1 MGSAPSP
8 NLEVLR
14 RCDVVFFANAAVH
27 LRSVLEEGKHI
38 WVLSTPILQLSQR
51 TPEME
56 ARRADV
62 CGASVDEL
70 ITVTRMNQ
78 ASVASSLEALSIT
91 ASRIVP
97 ISPREKQRCTKRA
110 IGPLLSIEALLKGGP
125 FWKAVR
131 YAGLGFI
138 PVARRSR
145 GSLPHALR
153 PSTGVFAVLLALQ
166 LFGEATEHHVTG
178 VSVDQADYEFSG
190 GVRPGAQ
197 RGHMPAD
204 LLALRRAAR
213 RRPTLTCSD
222 PDLAKRTGIKLTYA

>member
-27 LRSVLEEGKHI
+27 LRSVVEEGKHV

-51 TPEME
+51 TPELE
-56 ARRADV
+56 VRRADV
-62 CGASVDEL
+62 RGASVDEL
-70 ITVTRMNQ
+70 ITVTRMDQ
-78 ASVASSLEALSIT
+78 ASVASSLEALSI
-91 ASRIVP
+91 AAPRIVA
-97 ISPREKQRCTKRA
+97 ISPREKQRCTKRV
-110 IGPLLSIEALLKGGP
+110 IGPFLSIEALLKGGP

-131 YAGLGFI
+131 FAVLGLM

-166 LFGEATEHHVTG
+166 LIDEATEHHVTG
-178 VSVDQADYEFSG
+178 VSVDQGGYEFSD
-190 GVRPGAQ
+190 GVRPRAQ

-213 RRPTLTCSD
+213 RWPTLTCSD
-222 PDLAKRTGIKLTYA
+222 PDLAERTGIKLT